1 MSIIENLASLAVKTA
16 CLPISVVK
24 DVGNVIEGDN
34 VDDTASNVESI
45 LDDIFG

>member
-1 MSIIENLASLAVKTA
+1 MNIIEDLVSLGVKTA

-24 DVGNVIEGDN
+24 DIGNVIEGDN
-34 VDDTASNVESI
+34 VDATASNIESI